1 MSGAEIAI
9 APGARAAED
18 WLIARLRELCE
29 EARRNPEQLARP
41 VRVVVNSRGLRQHI
55 AARLAAELGA
65 LVGVQVQTL
74 HGLACEVLRRAG
86 ESLQGDGAAFPLRV
100 RRAAEGE
107 APLRKALAD
116 KRDGYGAVVQSV
128 TDLLDAGLEAV
139 HSDALFEKLA
149 QFDGN
154 LARRGEAV
162 FRTALRVQEES
173 EGAGRRH
180 RSAMFRRAAEVLGE
194 VHRGEALLP
203 ARAIFIHGYADA
215 TGVQADLLG
224 ALAARGAEVL
234 IVHPPAPASGGGA
247 GAEAPDPAGVAFT
260 ERLRLHLARPERA
273 VATATGGGGEGGEGG
288 GGGGAARC
296 PELAM
301 FRAPGAW
308 AESRE
313 AACRAAQLCREGVAP
328 ERIAIVARDL
338 AAHATPLRVH
348 LRRLGVPFSGAPDAR
363 HMPKPDA
370 WPLHALLDLLRD
382 AEQSSAD
389 RWLDGSGWLP
399 PLQRRD
405 LRLLLHKL
413 GRGRLRDVAA
423 LNCEAALRG
432 RSALPLP
439 VLQRAADPDEAEPLD
454 ASGSAGA
461 KAANGATGG
470 RRRRSVSA
478 QTLRDAVQRA
488 RRACALFQSWPREQ
502 PFAAHRESL
511 AQLCNALDW
520 SKAAKKLAGDFEE
533 QLGAL
538 EAELGPDF
546 ALDREGL
553 VLLLE
558 KSTAELGCDFLGGE
572 GGGVQV
578 LAVTEARGLV
588 FDHLFLLGLNRGHFP
603 RSFSEDPLLPD
614 ALRRKL
620 LELLPDIPIKSR
632 VPDEERYL
640 FAQLLSA
647 APQVTLSWQEVS
659 DDGKECNPSPLLA
672 GLWSGAAAD
681 AETRAPL
688 VAGVLDAAREDAPA
702 APRPAHEVAAICGA
716 ARRADRSAHA
726 AALEIALREQA
737 GESAPAAQAA
747 ALAQARSAALRELDP
762 PLGDARRAQLGP
774 FFGFTGAQP
783 GEEVAVTRLEALA
796 RCPWQFF
803 LERELNLTALPDV
816 LAALP
821 SVSPLDLGSLVHRI
835 LERMAEEAGVP
846 AKGKL
851 EDIPADAAG
860 TEVPWPDA
868 ATLQR
873 WLEEE
878 APKCGDGGLA
888 ALPGLAKLLIA
899 RAQQVLEV
907 IRRCEWVADLRPGV
921 LAVEAKGVATI
932 QAGAAGGLRLYFRAD
947 RVERREQGLLLTDE
961 KTGKPFWGEGK
972 KQNPLIG
979 KVLKE
984 VEAGTHLQAAAYALS
999 EGPGP
1004 RSGAYFYARPDWEG
1018 EGQGHRAIE
1027 ISPQIIPELREKFDA
1042 SAGALLRLHEIGA
1055 RTPRLVDE
1063 QGDTPRR
1070 CEWCT
1075 VSEACSQFDT
1085 GARNRLGAWTQR
1097 AGGEAEAAQSG
1108 DGLHAAE
1115 RALLAV
1121 LRPGRDA
1128 Q

>member
-1 MSGAEIAI
+1 M
-9 APGARAAED
+9 
-18 WLIARLRELCE
+18 
-29 EARRNPEQLARP
+29 
-41 VRVVVNSRGLRQHI
+41 
-55 AARLAAELGA
+55 
-65 LVGVQVQTL
+65 
-74 HGLACEVLRRAG
+74 
-86 ESLQGDGAAFPLRV
+86 
-100 RRAAEGE
+100 
-107 APLRKALAD
+107 
-116 KRDGYGAVVQSV
+116 
-128 TDLLDAGLEAV
+128 
-139 HSDALFEKLA
+139 
-149 QFDGN
+149 
-154 LARRGEAV
+154 
-162 FRTALRVQEES
+162 
-173 EGAGRRH
+173 
-180 RSAMFRRAAEVLGE
+180 
-194 VHRGEALLP
+194 
-203 ARAIFIHGYADA
+203 
-215 TGVQADLLG
+215 
-224 ALAARGAEVL
+224 
-234 IVHPPAPASGGGA
+234 
-247 GAEAPDPAGVAFT
+247 
-260 ERLRLHLARPERA
+260 
-273 VATATGGGGEGGEGG
+273 
-288 GGGGAARC
+288 
-296 PELAM
+296 
-301 FRAPGAW
+301 
-308 AESRE
+308 
-313 AACRAAQLCREGVAP
+313 
-328 ERIAIVARDL
+328 
-338 AAHATPLRVH
+338 
-348 LRRLGVPFSGAPDAR
+348 
-363 HMPKPDA
+363 
-370 WPLHALLDLLRD
+370 
-382 AEQSSAD
+382 
-389 RWLDGSGWLP
+389 
-399 PLQRRD
+399 
-405 LRLLLHKL
+405 
-413 GRGRLRDVAA
+413 
-423 LNCEAALRG
+423 
-432 RSALPLP
+432 
-439 VLQRAADPDEAEPLD
+439 
-454 ASGSAGA
+454 
-461 KAANGATGG
+461 
-470 RRRRSVSA
+470 
-478 QTLRDAVQRA
+478 
-488 RRACALFQSWPREQ
+488 
-502 PFAAHRESL
+502 
-511 AQLCNALDW
+511 
-520 SKAAKKLAGDFEE
+520 
-533 QLGAL
+533 
-538 EAELGPDF
+538 
-546 ALDREGL
+546 
-553 VLLLE
+553 
-558 KSTAELGCDFLGGE
+558 
-572 GGGVQV
+572 
-578 LAVTEARGLV
+578 
-588 FDHLFLLGLNRGHFP
+588 
-603 RSFSEDPLLPD
+603 
-614 ALRRKL
+614 
-620 LELLPDIPIKSR
+620 
-632 VPDEERYL
+632 
-640 FAQLLSA
+640 
-647 APQVTLSWQEVS
+647 
-659 DDGKECNPSPLLA
+659 
-672 GLWSGAAAD
+672 
-681 AETRAPL
+681 
-688 VAGVLDAAREDAPA
+688 
-702 APRPAHEVAAICGA
+702 
-716 ARRADRSAHA
+716 
-726 AALEIALREQA
+726 
-737 GESAPAAQAA
+737 
-747 ALAQARSAALRELDP
+747 
-762 PLGDARRAQLGP
+762 
-774 FFGFTGAQP
+774 
-783 GEEVAVTRLEALA
+783 TRLEALA